1 MSGDNQSIEAYQVWY
16 QQREQALKKGSEI
29 KHFRLV
35 TPENA
40 EEQLADAMQRGR
52 AFLLLSGTI
61 GVLLAGLAMALA
73 SQRYAGRLTDQV
85 ALMKAWGQ
93 SSSDIRRSQFTRLFL
108 IAAVST
114 VPVSYTHL
122 TLPTIYSV

>member
-1 MSGDNQSIEAYQVWY
+1 MSGDDNSIAAYKSWFDAREEA
-16 QQREQALKKGSEI
+16 KKDSSEI

-61 GVLLAGLAMALA
+61 GVLLL
-73 SQRYAGRLTDQV
+73 S
-85 ALMKAWGQ
+85 
-93 SSSDIRRSQFTRLFL
+93 L
-108 IAAVST
+108 I
-114 VPVSYTHL
+114 H
-122 TLPTIYSV
+122 I